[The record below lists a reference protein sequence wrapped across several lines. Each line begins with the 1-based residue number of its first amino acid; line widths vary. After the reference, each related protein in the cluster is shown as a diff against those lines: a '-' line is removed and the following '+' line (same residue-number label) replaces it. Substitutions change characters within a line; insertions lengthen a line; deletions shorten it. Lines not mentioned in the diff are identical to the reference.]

1 MILGCQEQLPVRI
14 AFLAEFHNVVTA
26 LIALLGLKSLQKKS
40 GIELTIKQEIPTM
53 NKFSEIYAALLMT
66 KLGSLTCLILF
77 VPFSKW
83 IRSFNAKLR
92 VALTPSP
99 DYWTWITRDGVG
111 YEDVEVLFVRAKRV
125 TFRHKMGTACVP
137 ISMLSETDRK
147 HLANGYQADDSLTM
161 LPDAEPAQAASVH
174 SKAA

>member
-1 MILGCQEQLPVRI
+1 L
-14 AFLAEFHNVVTA
+14 
-26 LIALLGLKSLQKKS
+26 
-40 GIELTIKQEIPTM
+40 
-53 NKFSEIYAALLMT
+53 SEIYAALLMT

-83 IRSFNAKLR
+83 IRSFNSKLR
-92 VALTPSP
+92 TALTPSP

-111 YEDVEVLFVRAKRV
+111 YEDVEVLFVRANRV

-137 ISMLSETDRK
+137 ISMLSDTDRK
-147 HLANGYQADDSLTM
+147 HLANGYKADDSLTM
-161 LPDAEPAQAASVH
+161 LAEPAQATTVH